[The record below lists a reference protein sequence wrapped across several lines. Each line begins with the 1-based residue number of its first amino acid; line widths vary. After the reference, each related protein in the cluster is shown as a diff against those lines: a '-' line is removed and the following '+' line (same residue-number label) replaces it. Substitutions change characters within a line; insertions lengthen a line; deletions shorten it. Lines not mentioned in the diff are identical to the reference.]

1 VCPLPDVG
9 CAPTSSRSGIA
20 WLRQVAPVDLVRY
33 TLEALLVTQAMRT
46 RDYDPG
52 RTRADSVLALYLPGQ
67 AVPSPTSTEDVS
79 LSKED
84 EDLVDEEVMED
95 RGAS

>member
-1 VCPLPDVG
+1 LPNVG

-46 RDYDPG
+46 RDYDPCK
-52 RTRADSVLALYLPGQ
+52 TPADPMLALYL
-67 AVPSPTSTEDVS
+67 
-79 LSKED
+79 
-84 EDLVDEEVMED
+84 
-95 RGAS
+95 RGHVAKSEGAA